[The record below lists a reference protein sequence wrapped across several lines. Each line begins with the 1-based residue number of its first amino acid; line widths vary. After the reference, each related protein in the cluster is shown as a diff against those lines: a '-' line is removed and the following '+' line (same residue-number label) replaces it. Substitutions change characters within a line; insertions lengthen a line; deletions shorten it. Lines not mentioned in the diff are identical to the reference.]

1 MNELESIGLYEK
13 TSGKVLEEVM
23 QNMTS
28 STKVKIDYRKIEYDV
43 EWIEMME
50 IAIPYIDN
58 ILRNPNRF
66 IVNDEEIVKIE
77 MARKITVD
85 SVKHLSKHTN
95 LIQEVDK
102 DSGDVKPARIL
113 NVNKEETYDT
123 YENRFIY
130 SLIQNMKIMIAKKR
144 KILEDNIKKPTKGE
158 KEIEYT
164 GETKVEDEIV
174 NVKALFNSR
183 IDTKGKAGQ
192 KKKKQEREEK
202 EKNGR
207 AGKKEI
213 QSLRDRIN
221 ELEKKIMEVSTTEVY
236 KTIDKAH
243 IALVKSPLKKTN
255 LMLKNVNFQ
264 YAVKLWDYIQENI
277 DDQTKEISNK
287 KEYED
292 HGRIKKLYDES
303 FMLEYLTSKILDKD
317 EKEQEED
324 VEELK
329 DEMMERLVEKILNL
343 DTNMTQQQLQAIIGE
358 KFGKLKSQKTASLQE
373 IQNIFKKHINKY
385 MERVKG

>member
-192 KKKKQEREEK
+192 K
-202 EKNGR
+202 
-207 AGKKEI
+207 EI

-243 IALVKSPLKKTN
+243 ITLVKSPLKKTN

-373 IQNIFKKHINKY
+373 IQNIFKKHIDKY